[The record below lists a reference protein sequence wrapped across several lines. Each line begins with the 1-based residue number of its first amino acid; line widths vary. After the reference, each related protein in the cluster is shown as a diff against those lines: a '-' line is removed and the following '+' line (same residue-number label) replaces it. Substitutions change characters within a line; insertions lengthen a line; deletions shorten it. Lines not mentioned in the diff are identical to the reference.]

1 MVAVV
6 FFIWLVVVF
15 FIWLVNVVSANSMIV
30 VVVVLVS
37 VVTAVVFES
46 VSLVTVVFF
55 VTVGLLTVVVFVP
68 EVTDIVVDSGRLRA
82 VLVTAIELFKM
93 VEFVGVMVGVSLVEV
108 GFVVFVVSDEVVG
121 KAFIVVAFSVT
132 VT

>member
-6 FFIWLVVVF
+6 FFIWLVK
-15 FIWLVNVVSANSMIV
+15 
-30 VVVVLVS
+30 
-37 VVTAVVFES
+37 
-46 VSLVTVVFF
+46 
-55 VTVGLLTVVVFVP
+55 VGLLTVVVFVP

-82 VLVTAIELFKM
+82 VLVMAIGLFKM

-108 GFVVFVVSDEVVG
+108 GFVVFVVSDVVG

>member
-6 FFIWLVVVF
+6 FFIWLVK
-15 FIWLVNVVSANSMIV
+15 
-30 VVVVLVS
+30 
-37 VVTAVVFES
+37 
-46 VSLVTVVFF
+46 
-55 VTVGLLTVVVFVP
+55 VGLLTVVVFVP
-68 EVTDIVVDSGRLRA
+68 EVTDIVVDSGRLSA
-82 VLVTAIELFKM
+82 VLVMAIGLFKM

-108 GFVVFVVSDEVVG
+108 GFVVFVVSDVVG

>member
-6 FFIWLVVVF
+6 FFI
-15 FIWLVNVVSANSMIV
+15 
-30 VVVVLVS
+30 
-37 VVTAVVFES
+37 
-46 VSLVTVVFF
+46 SLVK
-55 VTVGLLTVVVFVP
+55 VGLLTVVVFVP

-82 VLVTAIELFKM
+82 VLVMAIEIFKM

-108 GFVVFVVSDEVVG
+108 GFVVFVVSDVVG